1 MPDLPFAVTLNRA
14 GPSPIHLQLAAQLR
28 EAALA
33 GQLLPGSLL
42 PGTRTLARDLG
53 VTRGVVEAAYALL
66 SADGTLQGEVGRG
79 TRVSR
84 GGGRTAEA
92 AASALLPAD
101 GTPRAEVGRAPRV
114 SGGVGPTARAA
125 APSPAWFAPRVPSP
139 GMHSDERPG
148 LHFRPGVTSAA
159 MLHAQ
164 AWKRAWAC
172 AARQPVGGGYADA
185 AGLPELRAAVSAF
198 VGRSRGLAA
207 TPDTLLL
214 TAGTLQSLGLLAR
227 AVLPAG
233 ATVLF
238 ENPGYRAG
246 RAVLEGAGLRLVPLP
261 VDEDGPVVDNLP
273 PAHAVYVTPSHQF
286 PLGSRPSLPRP
297 PPPPAWTR
305 RGGRGTSAPFP
316 RF

>member
-84 GGGRTAEA
+84 GVGRTAQ
-92 AASALLPAD
+92 
-101 GTPRAEVGRAPRV
+101 
-114 SGGVGPTARAA
+114 AA

-148 LHFRPGVTSAA
+148 LHFRTGVTSAA
-159 MLHAQ
+159 MLNAQ
-164 AWKRAWAC
+164 AWKRAWAY

-198 VGRSRGLAA
+198 VGRSRGWRPHRIRCCSRQAPCKASACWRGRCCRRERRCCLR
-207 TPDTLLL
+207 TPVT
-214 TAGTLQSLGLLAR
+214 AR
-227 AVLPAG
+227 AAPCWKGPDCASCRCRWTRTGQWWTTCRPRTPSTSLPA
-233 ATVLF
+233 TSS
-238 ENPGYRAG
+238 
-246 RAVLEGAGLRLVPLP
+246 
-261 VDEDGPVVDNLP
+261 
-273 PAHAVYVTPSHQF
+273 PS
-286 PLGSRPSLPRP
+286 
-297 PPPPAWTR
+297 A
-305 RGGRGTSAPFP
+305 AA
-316 RF
+316 